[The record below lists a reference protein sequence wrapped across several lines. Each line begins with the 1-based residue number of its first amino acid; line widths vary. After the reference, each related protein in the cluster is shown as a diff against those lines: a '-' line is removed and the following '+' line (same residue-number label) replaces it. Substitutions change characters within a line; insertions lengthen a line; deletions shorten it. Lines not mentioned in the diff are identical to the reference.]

1 MASAEAWKAEYSF
14 SINSSYMC
22 VGRKYSQKVSN
33 PGLLFE
39 NLWSE
44 IRNMSRGGRLGCS
57 TLPSQKK
64 YHNVTKLLTQFSG
77 HQRPSLREVVS
88 SGGGVKCYSTSI

>member
-1 MASAEAWKAEYSF
+1 MAAKVFLHLPEKFFLLGIESTKMLHSMAYPSPSLSA
-14 SINSSYMC
+14 
-22 VGRKYSQKVSN
+22 
-33 PGLLFE
+33 LLF
-39 NLWSE
+39 E